1 MEPMSKYFKLDNRK
15 SFWQSDIYR
24 KGKDTTMKLCLYKNL
39 FTMNNNDIKQ
49 SYLQAFFAKKD
60 REDTK

>member
-1 MEPMSKYFKLDNRK
+1 MEAMSKYFELDNRK

>member
-1 MEPMSKYFKLDNRK
+1 METVSNILFSTKKKVFGKVVSIERE
-15 SFWQSDIYR
+15 
-24 KGKDTTMKLCLYKNL
+24 KDTTMKLCLYKNL

-60 REDTK
+60 RGDTK

>member
-1 MEPMSKYFKLDNRK
+1 MSKYFELDNRK